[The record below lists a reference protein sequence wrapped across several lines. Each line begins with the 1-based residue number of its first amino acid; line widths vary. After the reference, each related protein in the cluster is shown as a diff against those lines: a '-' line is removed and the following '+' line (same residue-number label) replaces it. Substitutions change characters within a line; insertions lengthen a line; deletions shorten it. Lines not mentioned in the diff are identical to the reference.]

1 MQRNKNGLSS
11 TSKFLFII
19 FGIYLVAAMID
30 LPTTKNAIINF
41 LEMFTK
47 ILPILGVVI
56 VAMTLVN
63 LYFTEERTTKILGQN
78 SGTRGWIYTIIT
90 SLFIIGPPYVLY
102 PLLGNLQK
110 RGMKDSLLAAML
122 YNKNVKIY
130 FLPVMVYYFG
140 LKFTLIISIYIILFS
155 IITGKLIE
163 KIIN

>member
-1 MQRNKNGLSS
+1 MKRNKKSLS
-11 TSKFLFII
+11 TASKFLLVVFAV
-19 FGIYLVAAMID
+19 YLVAAVID
-30 LPTTKNAIINF
+30 LPTTKNAMINF

-47 ILPILGVVI
+47 ILPILGVV
-56 VAMTLVN
+56 VVVMTLAN
-63 LYFTEERTTKILGQN
+63 LYFTKERTTKILGQN
-78 SGTRGWIYTIIT
+78 SGVKGWIYTIAT
-90 SLFIIGPPYVLY
+90 NVFIIGPPYVLY